1 MRWKKP
7 DYRQAKYNRLG
18 SLGHGL
24 GAQDK
29 GWRLDEGAHTGFK
42 LGSQK
47 EKHHR
52 KNVTP
57 HGGVGFSH
65 SPCRPIFP
73 SYCAPASFNLLVK
86 GSCIITTNYGI
97 FFLNL

>member
-7 DYRQAKYNRLG
+7 DYREARHNRLV

-24 GAQDK
+24 AMQDK
-29 GWRLDEGAHTGFK
+29 GWRLDEGAHIGFK
-42 LGSQK
+42 LGLQK

-57 HGGVGFSH
+57 HGRVGF
-65 SPCRPIFP
+65 
-73 SYCAPASFNLLVK
+73 
-86 GSCIITTNYGI
+86 
-97 FFLNL
+97 